1 MRPKLL
7 SVLTLFTSS
16 GTLICCVL
24 PMVIAT
30 IAGGASVGT
39 LLTLFPWLIPLSMH
53 KGWIFMFSGTLIAIS
68 GYLTFRK
75 SREVACDTNSGE
87 EACDI
92 TGRFNKR
99 MFYLSSFIFLIGG
112 FVSYLLAPLM
122 NLFN

>member
-1 MRPKLL
+1 MRPKVL
-7 SVLTLFTSS
+7 SVFTLFTSS

-30 IAGGASVGT
+30 IAGGASVST
-39 LLTLFPWLIPLSMH
+39 LLTFFPWLIPLSMH
-53 KGWIFMFSGTLIAIS
+53 KKWIFMLSGILIAIS

-87 EACDI
+87 EGCEI

-112 FVSYLLAPLM
+112 FVSYLLTPLM

>member
-16 GTLICCVL
+16 GTLICCAL

-53 KGWIFMFSGTLIAIS
+53 KEWIFMLSGILIAIS
-68 GYLTFRK
+68 GYLTFRR
-75 SREVACDTNSGE
+75 SSEVACDTNSGE
-87 EACDI
+87 EGCDI

-112 FVSYLLAPLM
+112 FVSYLLTPLM

>member
-1 MRPKLL
+1 MSPKVL
-7 SVLTLFTSS
+7 SVFTLFTYS

-53 KGWIFMFSGTLIAIS
+53 KGWIFILSGILIVVS

-75 SREVACDTNSGE
+75 SREVVCDTSSGE
-87 EACDI
+87 KGCEI

-112 FVSYLLAPLM
+112 FVSYLLTPLM

>member
-53 KGWIFMFSGTLIAIS
+53 KGWIFMFSGILIAIS
-68 GYLTFRK
+68 GYITFRK

-87 EACDI
+87 EGCEI

-99 MFYLSSFIFLIGG
+99 MFY
-112 FVSYLLAPLM
+112 
-122 NLFN
+122 

>member
-1 MRPKLL
+1 
-7 SVLTLFTSS
+7 
-16 GTLICCVL
+16 
-24 PMVIAT
+24 
-30 IAGGASVGT
+30 
-39 LLTLFPWLIPLSMH
+39 MH

-87 EACDI
+87 EGCEI